1 MKKIFALTIYSLLV
15 SCGGQGGAEVASQV
29 IKGTKKD
36 TTEQVSNNYSE
47 SLTQTSPF
55 TYNMNTSELF
65 VRRTNVD
72 DITNEKYINISIRR
86 NGNETRLNHRNFE
99 KGLRH
104 IKISGIKLVITRDSR
119 IGKLLQNSYDLK
131 SLELNAQEV
140 VVDMSLDLPSTN
152 VVINAK
158 KLKFNNLSSI
168 ITTPS
173 FVTDSAP
180 QFGDGQH
187 GASAGSIYLNIE
199 EFEYEKSYIKPFIL
213 IGGRGQAAGVGQ
225 DGVDGLKV
233 DDLGNGVIYLEKGIN
248 IPLMRSSPSQAG
260 PSTFGSVYKK
270 QSSSGTKVWP
280 TNGGD
285 AKAGGKPGEG
295 GRGGDLIST
304 IDISEELIKNRGG
317 QTGKPAG
324 KYRGGRA
331 GSPSP
336 AFQHLYVHNKLKS
349 NTRKDFVAGR
359 DVKSPVAINEVG
371 ETGEILSME
380 YKTWL
385 SGEFLEQS
393 LKYGNDL
400 FIGNHFKKAYSH
412 FSNLEE
418 LCQNSSVLDS
428 LANLK
433 CLKVRTQFQKL
444 SSNLNFFGETINQLP
459 LFSLE
464 TNSKL
469 YRKDI
474 ESSLKLIFLSKMN
487 SLNKFSLEDKLNL
500 MGVTQDELYTK
511 ASNDNFT
518 LTLLNRDISKANKVV
533 AELNHY
539 EDEFKAELANVE
551 AEIRK
556 QAQRNIIAKEK
567 KAKLFKVLS
576 SVAAVGSVIPIG
588 QPAIGIATQ
597 SLASFM
603 QVSHDGNFRDKISG
617 FRKLYKSVKKIDLDK
632 SSKNWNEGFSKI
644 KYSSLRDDLE
654 DAKNAKERD
663 EVYDRYLNDV
673 EEVVSPIVKS
683 LTKEINSYKRI
694 SFPRNAVEKEIAR
707 LKNSDAM
714 FKILTNKLSKLVSK
728 RKEAV
733 DALSAIQTTILSTVL
748 GIQDSFDQIARISYA
763 KQNLLLNEKY
773 ILTTDFDSIVD
784 NAVNRLLSYN
794 YDLYNSI
801 QYTYLG
807 EANEYNFYESLDQ
820 ILNRMDIDLR
830 LRDER
835 DLDHDISNYIAM
847 FEDNFRHV
855 AYRIVKRLEK
865 NNLKYEKDFIL
876 HLNKA
881 EIDRLNTGNDLYIDM
896 FKYQDILNNEKGLKV
911 KNIKVVADYDA
922 YVDRSGINMIEVLVT
937 HGDSHFIRSNENL
950 FELTSPVEHK
960 WGASIDIISGR
971 QADIAPSK
979 VNFSSFGAIAD
990 IDIEG
995 LDVFNRASLLGQY
1008 KVEFINKTGKDVK
1021 LTSLSLV
1028 VEYEY
1033 Q

>member
-1 MKKIFALTIYSLLV
+1 MKKILPLTIYTLLA

-29 IKGTKKD
+29 IKAPKRVV
-36 TTEQVSNNYSE
+36 TEEVSNNYSE

-55 TYNMNTSELF
+55 TYNKKTSELF
-65 VRRTNVD
+65 VRRTKID

-86 NGNETRLNHRNFE
+86 DANETRLNHRDFE

-104 IKISGIKLVITRDSR
+104 IKISGIKIVITRDSR

-131 SLELNAQEV
+131 SLELNAQEIV
-140 VVDMSLDLPSTN
+140 IDMTLNLPSTN
-152 VVINAK
+152 VAINAK
-158 KLKFNNLSSI
+158 KLKFNYLSKI

-173 FVTDSAP
+173 FMTDSAP
-180 QFGDGQH
+180 QFGDGLH
-187 GASAGSIYLNIE
+187 GATAGTISLNIE
-199 EFEYEKSYIKPFIL
+199 EFEYEKNYIGPFVM
-213 IGGRGQAAGVGQ
+213 IGGEGQAAGVGQ

-233 DDLGNGVIYLEKGIN
+233 DDLGGGVTYLERGIN
-248 IPLMRSSPSQAG
+248 IPLMRSG
-260 PSTFGSVYKK
+260 PSRIGPSAMGSVYKK
-270 QSSSGTKVWP
+270 QSLSGTKVWP

-285 AKAGGKPGEG
+285 AKAGGRPGEG
-295 GRGGDLIST
+295 GRGGNLIST
-304 IDISEELIKNRGG
+304 IVISEELINNRGG
-317 QTGKPAG
+317 QSGKPAG
-324 KYRGGRA
+324 EYRGGKA

-336 AFQHLYVHNKLKS
+336 AYQRYYVHNKLHK
-349 NTRKDFVAGR
+349 NTRKDFIAGK
-359 DVKSPVAINEVG
+359 DVKSPVAINELGEAG
-371 ETGEILSME
+371 ETLSME

-385 SGEFLEQS
+385 TGEFLEQS

-412 FSNLEE
+412 FSNLED
-418 LCQNSSVLDS
+418 LCQNSSELDS
-428 LANLK
+428 LATLK

-444 SSNLNFFGETINQLP
+444 SSNLNFFGEKINQLP

-464 TNSKL
+464 ANSKL

-487 SLNKFSLEDKLNL
+487 SLNKFKLEDKLNL
-500 MGVTQDELYTK
+500 MGATQDELYTK
-511 ASNDNFT
+511 ASNDNFS
-518 LTLLNRDISKANKVV
+518 LSLLNRDISKANKVV

-551 AEIRK
+551 AQIRN
-556 QAQRNIIAKEK
+556 QAKRNIIAKEK

-576 SVAAVGSVIPIG
+576 SIASVGSVIPIG

-603 QVSHDGNFRDKISG
+603 QVSHDGDFKDTLKG
-617 FRKLYKSVKKIDLDK
+617 FRKLYKSVKEIDMDE

-644 KYSSLRDDLE
+644 KYSTLRSDLE
-654 DAKNAKERD
+654 EAKNTKERD
-663 EVYDRYLNDV
+663 EIYDRYLNDV

-707 LKNSDAM
+707 LKNSDDM
-714 FKILTNKLSKLVSK
+714 FKTLTTKLSALVSK

-733 DALSAIQTTILSTVL
+733 DALSTVQTSILSTVL

-773 ILTTDFDSIVD
+773 ILTTDFDSIID

-807 EANEYNFYESLDQ
+807 EANEYSFYESLDQ

-830 LRDER
+830 LRDEN
-835 DLDHDISNYIAM
+835 DLDNDISNYITM

-855 AYRIVKRLEK
+855 AYRIVERLEK

-876 HLNKA
+876 HLNKE
-881 EIDRLNTGNDLYIDM
+881 EIDRLNNGNDIYIDM
-896 FKYQDILNNEKGLKV
+896 FKYQDILNNEEGLKV

-922 YVDRSGINMIEVLVT
+922 SVYRSGINMIEVLVT
-937 HGDSHFIRSNENL
+937 HGESHFIRSNENL
-950 FELTSPVEHK
+950 FELTSSVEHK
-960 WGASIDIISGR
+960 WGTSIDIISGR
-971 QADIAPSK
+971 QTEIAPSK

-990 IDIEG
+990 IDVKG

-1008 KVEFINKTGKDVK
+1008 KVEFINKTEEDVK
-1021 LTSLSLV
+1021 LTNLSLV